1 MARVQLTATQ
11 TLIAQQAISTLA
23 RALRGAGVSDQDM
36 AEWLLSL
43 SCRWLA
49 VHGVSIANV
58 HAWADAEMREA
69 HSPLPLVAAA
79 RSRNDFGG
87 GR

>member
-1 MARVQLTATQ
+1 MPRVQLTASQ
-11 TLIAQQAISTLA
+11 TLVAQRAIGFLA
-23 RALRGAGVSDQDM
+23 RELRGVGVSDQDM

-49 VHGVSIANV
+49 VHGVSVVNV

-87 GR
+87 SR